1 MREFYVYGFKSR
13 EEFSQK
19 SARSYD
25 DEKRRIES
33 WLGDYM
39 GFSQTAEGK
48 KVFLSI
54 DSRASRHNPLYKAWK
69 TKSFTDGDI
78 TLHFILFDILS
89 DSGISMTISE
99 IMDRICSEYLSL
111 FEHPISFDE
120 STLRKKLKEYVEEGL
135 LQTEKMGKQV
145 VYRRAANTDLTA
157 FTDVLDF
164 FSEAMPCGIVGSFLL
179 DKGRREAGAFA
190 FKHHYITHALDSEV
204 LCDLFLAMH
213 EKREVVIDNP
223 GRTGRETKVRVVPLR
238 ILISVQN
245 GRQYL
250 LSYNRF
256 TERMQAYRM
265 DYLQNVEQGET
276 IPDFDSLR
284 EKLGGMEKHMWGVM
298 TPKAGSRMD
307 NVSFD
312 VHVDAGEEYI
322 IQRLQREERCG
333 TVAQIDAQTYRFTA
347 DVYDATEMVPW
358 IRTFLCRIVR
368 IRFSNRGLEAQFRS
382 DLQAMYAMYGVE
394 GGESL

>member
-39 GFSQTAEGK
+39 GFSQAAEGK

-54 DSRASRHNPLYKAWK
+54 DSRAVCHNPLYKAWK

-111 FEHPISFDE
+111 FEHPMSFDE

-135 LQTEKMGKQV
+135 LMTEKTGKQV
-145 VYRRAANTDLTA
+145 VYRRSADIDLTECTA
-157 FTDVLDF
+157 LLDF
-164 FSEAMPCGIVGSFLL
+164 FSEAAPCGIIGSFLL
-179 DKGRREAGAFA
+179 DKGRKDAEAFA

-204 LCDLFLAMH
+204 LCSLFLAMR
-213 EKREVVIDNP
+213 EKREVVVDNP
-223 GRTGRETKVRVVPLR
+223 GRSGRATKIRVVPLR
-238 ILISVQN
+238 IYISAQN

-250 LSYNRF
+250 LSFDRF
-256 TERMQAYRM
+256 MKRTRSYRI
-265 DYLQNVEQGET
+265 DYLQNVAPGEV

-284 EKLGGMEKHMWGVM
+284 EKLKSMEKHMWGVI
-298 TPKAGSRMD
+298 TPKSGSRMD
-307 NVSFD
+307 TVCFD
-312 VHVDAGEEYI
+312 IHIGTGEEYI
-322 IQRLQREERCG
+322 LQRLEREKRCG
-333 TVAQIDAQTYRFTA
+333 TVERIDEQTCRFTA

-358 IRTFLCRIVR
+358 IRTFLCRIVNLR
-368 IRFSNRGLEAQFRS
+368 ISNRDVEAQFRS
-382 DLQAMYAMYGVE
+382 DLAAMCAMYDIK
-394 GGESL
+394 GGATS